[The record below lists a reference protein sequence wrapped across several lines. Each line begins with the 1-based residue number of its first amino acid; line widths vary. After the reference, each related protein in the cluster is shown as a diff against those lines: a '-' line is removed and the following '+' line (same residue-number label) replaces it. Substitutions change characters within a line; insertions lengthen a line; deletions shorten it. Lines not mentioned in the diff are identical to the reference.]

1 MGLPGLGREWHWL
14 AVRGRRG
21 ADVQLHPA
29 VVRAAT
35 GLAGAAKGLTAAAA
49 APRLKGAREVYGVEI
64 DYIGVWNERSSD
76 ATYVQTLKKTLAD
89 AGYPK
94 VKIVAKDGGA
104 DICDDMAKDPAYK
117 EAVDIIGLHCEH
129 SNGLSPHAAV

>member
-1 MGLPGLGREWHWL
+1 MPYLTGSDAPAATIYYINLLL
-14 AVRGRRG
+14 
-21 ADVQLHPA
+21 PA

-35 GLAGAAKGLTAAAA
+35 GLAGVATREGLTAAAA

-129 SNGLSPHAAV
+129 SNSLPPHAAV

>member
-1 MGLPGLGREWHWL
+1 M
-14 AVRGRRG
+14 
-21 ADVQLHPA
+21 
-29 VVRAAT
+29 
-35 GLAGAAKGLTAAAA
+35 
-49 APRLKGAREVYGVEI
+49 YGVEI

-104 DICDDMAKDPAYK
+104 DICDDMAKDPAYQ